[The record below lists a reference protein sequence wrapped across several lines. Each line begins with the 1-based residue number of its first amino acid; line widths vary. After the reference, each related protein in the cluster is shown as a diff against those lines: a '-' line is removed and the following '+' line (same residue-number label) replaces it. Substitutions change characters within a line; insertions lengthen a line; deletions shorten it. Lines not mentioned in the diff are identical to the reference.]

1 MFIYFLL
8 LTWFIVLYVCFCI
21 AKHPCLLQCYY
32 EQNTAQTMTVDAVC
46 ILWQLFV
53 CDSATL
59 THTHT
64 LILQQHKCLI
74 TFLDQET
81 LEPILCYLSDPLL
94 LCPTDA
100 FDNELIVKTLCDIM
114 EGRTVQIPVYD
125 FVTHSRSVQTTFWI
139 I

>member
-1 MFIYFLL
+1 M
-8 LTWFIVLYVCFCI
+8 CFCI

-46 ILWQLFV
+46 ILWQLYV
-53 CDSATL
+53 CVCVCVCRRFFGL
-59 THTHT
+59 TQPPSHTHT

-74 TFLDQET
+74 TFSDQET
-81 LEPILCYLSDPLL
+81 FKPILCYLSDPLL

-125 FVTHSRSVQTTFWI
+125 FVTHSRSVQTTF
-139 I
+139 